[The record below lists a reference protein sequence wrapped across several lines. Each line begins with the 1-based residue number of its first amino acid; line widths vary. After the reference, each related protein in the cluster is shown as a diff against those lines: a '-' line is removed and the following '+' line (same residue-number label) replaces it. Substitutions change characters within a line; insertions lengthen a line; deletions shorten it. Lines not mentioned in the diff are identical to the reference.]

1 MTAINKARPYKPS
14 GIDRLNTWGGNLPVG
29 VWIFY
34 VAFGI
39 VLILVQIVF
48 LSFEGGLH
56 AEELLPVIIFN
67 GLAPPFLMALIYLL
81 DNQAIAALNAMRP
94 ILDTTAQEFDD
105 YEYRLSNMPFLAPL
119 NAGLA
124 LTVLVILT
132 PVVTAAPVRYA
143 ALDQLPVFTVV
154 YHIIDKSSAFLFGT
168 LLYHSIRQLRLVNS
182 SNDDHV
188 RVNLYHLRPL
198 QAFSRLT
205 ASTALGLVV
214 FVYPWMLIN
223 PELLTDPV
231 IIGYTLVFTIVAAL
245 VFVWPLWGTHKL
257 LEMEKERALHEINLS
272 FEAVF
277 AKFNQRMHDGDY
289 AAAERLNGVIAS
301 LDIQYRKISSI
312 ATWPWRPETARIAL
326 TAIALPLILMILQTF
341 VLQALSR

>member
-1 MTAINKARPYKPS
+1 M
-14 GIDRLNTWGGNLPVG
+14 
-29 VWIFY
+29 
-34 VAFGI
+34 
-39 VLILVQIVF
+39 
-48 LSFEGGLH
+48 
-56 AEELLPVIIFN
+56 
-67 GLAPPFLMALIYLL
+67 
-81 DNQAIAALNAMRP
+81 
-94 ILDTTAQEFDD
+94 
-105 YEYRLSNMPFLAPL
+105 
-119 NAGLA
+119 
-124 LTVLVILT
+124 ILT
-132 PVVTAAPVRYA
+132 PLVAVVPVRYA
-143 ALDQLPVFTVV
+143 ALEQLPVFTAV
-154 YHIIDKSSAFLFGT
+154 YHIIDKSSAFLFGA
-168 LLYHSIRQLRLVNS
+168 LLYHSIRQLHLVNS
-182 SNDDHV
+182 INSNHV

-214 FVYPWMLIN
+214 FVYPWILIN

-231 IIGYTLVFTIVAAL
+231 IIGYMLVFTIVAVL
-245 VFVWPLWGTHKL
+245 VFVWPLWGAHKL
-257 LEMEKERALHEINLS
+257 LALEKERALHEIDLS